1 MDCEIRKLS
10 DTISFTLNDQPI
22 LIYGILPLIIFTTLL
37 SYNLLQNKL
46 NNFIFEKFIYF
57 SINRPSHL
65 VSSTEPYVTAS
76 YLN

>member
-22 LIYGILPLIIFTTLL
+22 LIYGILPLIIFNTLL
-37 SYNLLQNKL
+37 SYNLLKTKL
-46 NNFIFEKFIYF
+46 NNFIFEIFIQI
-57 SINRPSHL
+57 SINRPSHF
-65 VSSTEPYVTAS
+65 VSRTEPYVTAS